1 MDVSDEVA
9 ETRGYRSLG
18 GTVSATPGGAVAPLL
33 ICDDHI
39 ECGDLEQ
46 PLTWTEVRLK

>member
-1 MDVSDEVA
+1 MDEFA

-18 GTVSATPGGAVAPLL
+18 GTVSATPGGAVAPML

-39 ECGDLEQ
+39 DVVIRNSHSLG
-46 PLTWTEVRLK
+46 LKSD